1 MRLNGLAGA
10 ASFVSRSRQPRD
22 VSDST
27 LARAAVECVPRS
39 RVPFARSA
47 RAALGGANGI
57 RFWRSGSVAWASA
70 ARHLYVVD
78 LKATDSPDECGMAVR
93 MAPVALSPMSEPA
106 APATER
112 TDETPAYRYGA
123 GLAREIE
130 ARWQD
135 RWDAE
140 GTFHAPNPT
149 GPLSDGFADVEH
161 STKLFVMDM
170 FPYPSGAGLHVGHPL
185 GYIATDVFARF
196 KRMTGHNVLHT
207 MGYDA
212 YGLPAEQHAVA
223 TGQHPRINTEN
234 NIEIM
239 ARQLRRLGLGHDQRR
254 AVRTTDRDFLEF
266 TQRVFLR
273 IFNAWFD
280 ADATNPLGGT
290 GGARPIDEL
299 IGSFASGV
307 RATPDGRGWSAMSEA
322 EQRQLVDAHRLVYSA
337 DVPVNWCPGLGTIV
351 ANEEVTAEGRSDR
364 GNFPVFKRNMR
375 QWLMRITAYS
385 ERLVDDLGLVD
396 WPEPVKLMQRNWIG
410 RSFGARVKFASGAG
424 DVEVFTTRPDTLFGS
439 TFMVLAPEHPMVSAL
454 TMPAWPTATGTR
466 WTGGHATPAEAISAY
481 QHDAKAKSDI
491 DRQTDAKTKT
501 GVFTGSYATNPVTGR
516 EVPVFIADY
525 VLMGY
530 GTGAIMAV
538 PSGDQ
543 RDFEYAR
550 QFGLPIEAT
559 IQPPAEWFVEQGIA
573 STLDCSLWSHAYTGD
588 GPGVHSSNDSLSL
601 DGLNKAEAI
610 AAINAWLEANG
621 RGHGTV
627 QTKLRDWLFSRQ
639 RYWGEPFPIVHDEIG
654 PLALPESMLPVDLPE
669 TDQFAPRSFD
679 PDDAA
684 SEPERPLDR
693 LTEWKHTTLDLGNG
707 PRAYVRETNVM
718 PQWAGSCSYYLRY
731 IDPTFVEGLTV
742 AENER
747 YWMGERGV
755 DLYVGGVEHAVL
767 HLLYSRFWHKVLF
780 DLGVV
785 GTPEPFA
792 RLFNQGYIQAYAYTD
807 ARGSYVEAGEV
818 VERDGTYTYEGEQ
831 VNREFG
837 KIGKGLK
844 NMVSPDDMY
853 DAYGAD
859 TLRLYEMSMGP
870 LEQSKPWETRA
881 VSGAHRLLQRVW
893 RVVVN
898 EETGMT
904 RVTDN
909 EPTREDLV
917 TLHKTI
923 DAVRAAMDDLRVNT
937 PIARI
942 TELTNHLTSTYP
954 AGAPRALAEPLVLL
968 LSPFAPHMG
977 EELWSRLG
985 HAGSLVREPFPIADA
1000 SYLVSDTVNVPV
1012 QVNGKLRVVLVVP
1025 ADADAAALEA
1035 VARADEKVRAHI
1047 EGKTVRKVVAV
1058 PGRLVN
1064 FVVS

>member
-1 MRLNGLAGA
+1 MPYPAASTDDKPPTDLPPHRYNAALAG
-10 ASFVSRSRQPRD
+10 
-22 VSDST
+22 
-27 LARAAVECVPRS
+27 
-39 RVPFARSA
+39 
-47 RAALGGANGI
+47 
-57 RFWRSGSVAWASA
+57 
-70 ARHLYVVD
+70 
-78 LKATDSPDECGMAVR
+78 K
-93 MAPVALSPMSEPA
+93 
-106 APATER
+106 
-112 TDETPAYRYGA
+112 
-123 GLAREIE
+123 IE
-130 ARWQD
+130 AVWQD
-135 RWDAE
+135 RWELE
-140 GTFHAPNPT
+140 GTFHTPNPT
-149 GPLSDGFADVEH
+149 GPLSDGFDKVEAVP
-161 STKLFVMDM
+161 KLFVMDM

-212 YGLPAEQHAVA
+212 YGLPAEQHAVS
-223 TGQHPRINTEN
+223 TGQHPRVNTEA

-266 TQRVFLR
+266 TQRIFLR

-280 ADATNPLGGT
+280 PSATNPLGGL
-290 GGARPIDEL
+290 GAARPIEAL
-299 IGSFASGV
+299 TESFASGA
-307 RATPDGRGWSAMSEA
+307 RPTPDGRAWSSMSVA
-322 EQRQLVDAHRLVYSA
+322 DQRTLIDSNRLVYSA

-351 ANEEVTAEGRSDR
+351 ANEEVTPDGRSDR

-385 ERLVDDLGLVD
+385 ERLIDDLDLLD

-410 RSFGARVKFASGAG
+410 RSFGARVRFPSDAG
-424 DVEVFTTRPDTLFGS
+424 DIEVFTTRPDTLFGA
-439 TFMVLAPEHPMVSAL
+439 TFMVLAPEHPLVGAL
-454 TMPAWPTATGTR
+454 TVPSWPDGVDER
-466 WTGGHATPAEAISAY
+466 WTGGAPSPASAVAAY
-481 QHDAKAKSDI
+481 QRLSASRTDV
-491 DRQTDAKTKT
+491 DRQVEVREKT
-501 GVFTGSYATNPVTGR
+501 GVFTGSFATNPVNGR
-516 EVPVFIADY
+516 TIPVFIADY
-525 VLMGY
+525 VMMGY

-559 IQPPAEWFVEQGIA
+559 VQPPDAWFADAGIEP
-573 STLDCSLWSHAYTGD
+573 SLDCGSWSAAYAGD
-588 GPGVHSSNDSLSL
+588 GPAVRSSNDTVSL
-601 DGLNKAEAI
+601 DGLGKADAI
-610 AAINAWLEANG
+610 AAITAWLELSGFGVA
-621 RGHGTV
+621 TV

-639 RYWGEPFPIVHDEIG
+639 RYWGEPFPIVYDEIG
-654 PLALPESMLPVDLPE
+654 PIALPEGMLPVDLPE

-679 PDDAA
+679 PDDAQ

-693 LTEWKHTTLDLGNG
+693 LTKWKNAALDLGSG
-707 PRAYVRETNVM
+707 DGTRTYLRETNVM

-731 IDPTFVEGLTV
+731 IDPTLVEAITV
-742 AENER
+742 SENER
-747 YWMGERGV
+747 YWMGDRGV

-807 ARGSYVEAGEV
+807 QRGSYVEASEV
-818 VERDGTYTYEGEQ
+818 VERDGAFFYDGAQ

-853 DAYGAD
+853 EAFGAD
-859 TLRLYEMSMGP
+859 TLRLHEMSMGP

-893 RVVVN
+893 RVVID
-898 EETGMT
+898 EGDGSI
-904 RVTDN
+904 RVTDGVAS
-909 EPTREDLV
+909 E
-917 TLHKTI
+917 
-923 DAVRAAMDDLRVNT
+923 DDLRALHRTIAGVRGAMDELRFNT

-942 TELTNHLTSTYP
+942 TELTNHLTATYP
-954 AGAPRALAEPLVLL
+954 SGPPRSLAEPLVLL
-968 LSPFAPHMG
+968 LAPFAPHMA

-985 HAGSLVREPFPIADA
+985 HPQSLVHQAFPEADPG
-1000 SYLVSDTVNVPV
+1000 YLLSETVEVPV
-1012 QVNGKLRVVLVVP
+1012 QVNGKVRSRIVVP
-1025 ADADAAALEA
+1025 TDTDAAGLEA
-1035 VARADEKVRAHI
+1035 AARADEKVAAMLS
-1047 EGKTVRKVVAV
+1047 GLTVRKVVAV

-1064 FVVS
+1064 FVVG

>member
-1 MRLNGLAGA
+1 MSDA
-10 ASFVSRSRQPRD
+10 ATNPQ
-22 VSDST
+22 T
-27 LARAAVECVPRS
+27 
-39 RVPFARSA
+39 
-47 RAALGGANGI
+47 
-57 RFWRSGSVAWASA
+57 
-70 ARHLYVVD
+70 
-78 LKATDSPDECGMAVR
+78 
-93 MAPVALSPMSEPA
+93 
-106 APATER
+106 R
-112 TDETPAYRYGA
+112 TAETPAHRYGA
-123 GLAREIE
+123 ALAAEIE

-140 GTFHAPNPT
+140 GTFHTPNPT
-149 GPLSDGFADVEH
+149 GPLSNGFDSVRNAK
-161 STKLFVMDM
+161 KLFVMDM

-254 AVRTTDRDFLEF
+254 AVKTTDREFLEF
-266 TQRVFLR
+266 TQRIFLK

-280 ADATNPLGGT
+280 PEATNPLGGK
-290 GGARPIDEL
+290 GSARHIDEL
-299 IGSFASGV
+299 VKEFSSGV
-307 RATPDGRGWSAMSEA
+307 RATPDGRAWVAMTEA
-322 EQRQLVDAHRLVYSA
+322 EQRTLIDSFRLVYSA

-351 ANEEVTAEGRSDR
+351 ANEEVTADGRSDR

-385 ERLVDDLGLVD
+385 ERLVDDLDLVD
-396 WPEPVKLMQRNWIG
+396 WPEPVRLMQRNWIG
-410 RSFGARVKFASGAG
+410 RSFGARVKFAVPSIDANT
-424 DVEVFTTRPDTLFGS
+424 DIEVFTTRPDTLFGA
-439 TFMVLAPEHPMVSAL
+439 TFMVVAPEHPLVGAL
-454 TMPAWPTATGTR
+454 TAAEWPKGTDNR
-466 WTGGHATPAEAISAY
+466 WTNDAATPAEAIAAY
-481 QHDAKAKSDI
+481 QRAAASRSDV
-491 DRQTDAKTKT
+491 DRQVEAKTKT
-501 GVFTGSYATNPVTGR
+501 GVFTGSFAVNPVNGR
-516 EVPVFIADY
+516 EIPVFVADY

-559 IQPPAEWFVEQGIA
+559 IEPPITWFESQGIDP
-573 STLDCSLWSHAYTGD
+573 SLDCETWKAAFTGD
-588 GPGVHSSNDSLSL
+588 GPSVNSANDSLVL
-601 DGLNKAEAI
+601 NGKNKADAI
-610 AAINAWLEANG
+610 LAINAWLESNG

-639 RYWGEPFPIVHDEIG
+639 RYWGEPFPIVYDEIG
-654 PLALPESMLPVDLPE
+654 PIAMPDAMLPVDLPD

-679 PDDAA
+679 ADDAA

-693 LTEWKHTTLDLGNG
+693 LADWKHVELDLADGKG
-707 PRAYVRETNVM
+707 MRTLVRETNVM
-718 PQWAGSCSYYLRY
+718 PQWAGSCTYYLRY
-731 IDPTFVEGLTV
+731 IDPTLVESLTV
-742 AENER
+742 SENER

-755 DLYVGGVEHAVL
+755 DLYIGGVEHAVL

-780 DLGVV
+780 DLGIV

-792 RLFNQGYIQAYAYTD
+792 RLFNQGYIQAFAYTD
-807 ARGSYVEAGEV
+807 ARGTYVEASEIE
-818 VERDGTYTYEGEQ
+818 ERDGGYFYRGEP

-844 NMVSPDDMY
+844 NMVSPDEMY
-853 DAYGAD
+853 EAYGAD
-859 TLRLYEMSMGP
+859 TLRVYEMSMGP

-893 RVVVN
+893 RIVVDEDSGVS
-898 EETGMT
+898 
-904 RVTDN
+904 RLTDAD
-909 EPTREDLV
+909 PTREDLV
-917 TLHKTI
+917 VLHKTI
-923 DAVRAAMDDLRVNT
+923 EAVRAAMDDLRVNT

-954 AGAPRALAEPLVLL
+954 NGAPRSLGEPLVLL
-968 LSPFAPHMG
+968 VAPFAPHMA
-977 EELWSRLG
+977 EELWARTG
-985 HAGSLVREPFPIADA
+985 HDTSLTRAPFPVTDPA
-1000 SYLVSDTVNVPV
+1000 YLITETVEVPV
-1012 QVNGKLRVVLVVP
+1012 QINGKLRATIVVP
-1025 ADADAAALEA
+1025 SGADAAALEQA
-1035 VARADEKVRAHI
+1035 ARADEKIGAQI